1 MKLRYYGEVRTDDM
15 APLLWVN
22 DRPRFVRKQF
32 TDGWAAVAYAYR
44 LVARYER
51 MFGDELGM

>member
-1 MKLRYYGEVRTDDM
+1 MKLRYYGEVRTDDY

-22 DRPRFVRKQF
+22 DRPRFVRKSF
-32 TDGWAAVAYAYR
+32 TNGWAAVAYAYR

-51 MFGDELGM
+51 MYEK